1 MRLIS
6 FGRTVLQRNY
16 DTFSVLEEIISV
28 WFTKVLAI
36 SLNDFIIL
44 NKQ

>member
-6 FGRTVLQRNY
+6 FGRIVLQKNY
-16 DTFSVLEEIISV
+16 NTFLVSEEIMSV
-28 WFTKVLAI
+28 WSTKFLAI